1 MHKGFFGS
9 LDGILITDPSNI
21 RYLTGFIGVTPEE
34 REAYVL
40 LTHNKIT
47 LFTSRLYSE
56 TARRLT
62 NAKRLTFVELSRE
75 HPLSGSLTAITDE
88 DHIKK
93 LGFEE
98 TNLTVAEFNKLR
110 QSLPDVRL
118 VPTREKIEQVRM
130 IKRQD
135 EITLI
140 RRAAALTDA
149 CLTQLTQKIHA
160 GISENAVAMEIAQ
173 FFRQNGADNAFSPIV
188 AFGSHTSQP
197 HYANTPNQEFVLEK
211 NDIILIDM
219 GARVD
224 GYCADMTRM
233 LFMGTPKKEWIT
245 AYETVLAANEKALEL
260 LANGQRNGATLDAAA
275 REIIAKAGFPMYPHS
290 LGHAVG
296 LDIHEAPRL
305 TVHAEEILAPYMA
318 VTIEPGVYIDGT
330 YGIRIEDLVVVTD
343 NGIEILSKSSKKIA
357 HRPKDK
363 G

>member
-21 RYLTGFIGVTPEE
+21 RYLTGFIGVAPEE

-47 LFTSRLYSE
+47 LFASRLYSE
-56 TARRLT
+56 AARRLT
-62 NAKRLTFVELSRE
+62 NAKRLTFVELSRD
-75 HPLSGSLTAITDE
+75 HPLSGSLTAITNE
-88 DHIKK
+88 DNIKK

-98 TNLTVAEFNKLR
+98 ANLTVAEFNKLR

-118 VPTREKIEQVRM
+118 IPTREKIEQVRM

-140 RRAAALTDA
+140 RQAAALTDA
-149 CLTQLTQKIHA
+149 CLTQLRQKIHP
-160 GISENAVAMEIAQ
+160 GISENTLAMAIDQ
-173 FFRQNGADNAFSPIV
+173 FFRQNGAGNAFSAIV

-197 HYANTPNQEFVLEK
+197 HYNNMPSQEFLLEK

-219 GARVD
+219 GARIE

-233 LFMGTPKKEWIT
+233 LFVGKPKQEWIT
-245 AYETVLAANEKALEL
+245 AYEAVLSANEKALEL
-260 LANGQRNGATLDAAA
+260 LADGERNGATLDAAA
-275 REIIAKAGFPMYPHS
+275 REVIAEAGFPVYPHS

-296 LDIHEAPRL
+296 LNIHEAPRL
-305 TVHAEEILAPYMA
+305 TVQNAEILKPYMA
-318 VTIEPGVYIDGT
+318 ITIEPGIYVEGAF
-330 YGIRIEDLVVVTD
+330 GIRIEDLILVKE
-343 NGIEILSKSSKKIA
+343 NGIEVLSMSSKQP
-357 HRPKDK
+357 HVL
-363 G
+363 